1 MRVATFNIRHGAH
14 DGKGLRSLVA
24 DGAGLRSS
32 VTSLHADI
40 VALQEVDRRVAR
52 SWGRDQAAMVAASG
66 SGSTSLFAPARRVLL
81 TGHDGVA
88 LVVRGVV
95 RTTRTLALP
104 GRAAPRVALFAR
116 VEPPGGLTPV
126 TVVATHL
133 QNRVRHGPAE
143 APMQLDALLEELT
156 RWPEP
161 WILAGDLNLRPDV
174 VVPALTSAGLTPL
187 RAGHT
192 YPAGAPRIE
201 IDWLAVRGLRASTAG
216 VGDTPARTVQ
226 LPVGDHRAL
235 VADLEPAAARTDG
248 P

>member
-1 MRVATFNIRHGAH
+1 MRVATFNTRHGAH
-14 DGKGLRSLVA
+14 DGTGLRAQVA
-24 DGAGLRSS
+24 DGRGLRSS
-32 VTSLHADI
+32 VTLLDADV
-40 VALQEVDRRVAR
+40 VALQEVDRRVLR
-52 SWGRDQAAMVAASG
+52 SWCRDQAAMLAPPG
-66 SGSTSLFAPARRVLL
+66 SGRVARFAPARRVLF

-88 LVVRGVV
+88 LVVRGIV

-116 VEPPGGLTPV
+116 VESDDGLPAV

-133 QNRVRHGPAE
+133 QNRVRSGPAE
-143 APMQLDALLEELT
+143 APMQLDAMFDELS

-161 WILAGDLNLRPDV
+161 WVLAGDLNLRPDV
-174 VVPALTSAGLTPL
+174 VVPALAAAGLTPL

-201 IDWLAVRGLRASTAG
+201 IDWLAVRGLRAIG
-216 VGDTPARTVQ
+216 EARTVQ

-235 VADLEPAAARTDG
+235 VADVTVPS
-248 P
+248 